1 MSGSTIQ
8 TFDPNVFR
16 SWIKSNAV
24 ITGPD
29 DSPTNGDSRRRLDV
43 DTIGVRA
50 STWAPN
56 PYGLNPYIRR
66 MMNRNM
72 HILAIQWR

>member
-29 DSPTNGDSRRRLDV
+29 DSPTNGDSRRSLDDNTV
-43 DTIGVRA
+43 SIGA
-50 STWAPN
+50 STWSPDS
-56 PYGLNPYIRR
+56 YVLNPNIRR
-66 MMNRNM
+66 MMNRNVN
-72 HILAIQWR
+72 ILTIQRR